1 MTAPPPILLDRLAHV
16 CYQHPDL
23 NEAKRFLLDFGLL
36 VEKEEPDRIFFR
48 GYGPEPVIYIATK
61 GKRAFLGG
69 TWVVQS
75 MAELEKTVSYHN
87 ASRIQDMDAPGGGKY
102 VTLRDPND
110 MVVRLVFGQT
120 LRSAETYGAVIMN
133 ASSTKPRKGEF
144 VRLKPGP
151 SEVYKLGHYG
161 FSVHLPHFMK
171 VRNWYT
177 TTFNLKVTDSV
188 FDTSTN
194 EDITSFLHIDKGAEF
209 VDHHSIF
216 FVTHTE
222 DKPSH
227 IHHSSFECNNFDTQ
241 QFGHDWLEKNGWKN
255 CWGVGRHLLGSQIF
269 DYWFDATGNVIEHY
283 SDGDLVNCHTPLSR
297 EPAAPESLFVWGP
310 NIPLA
315 FLTGKVQDVVD
326 KPGAQPFSAPSATG

>member
-87 ASRIQDMDAPGGGKY
+87 APRIQDMDAPGGGKY

-209 VDHHSIF
+209 VDHHVSPERPQIPRCLAWLCVTNCLRAYSSSPIQRTSPVISTILALNATISIR
-216 FVTHTE
+216 
-222 DKPSH
+222 S
-227 IHHSSFECNNFDTQ
+227 N
-241 QFGHDWLEKNGWKN
+241 
-255 CWGVGRHLLGSQIF
+255 
-269 DYWFDATGNVIEHY
+269 
-283 SDGDLVNCHTPLSR
+283 
-297 EPAAPESLFVWGP
+297 
-310 NIPLA
+310 
-315 FLTGKVQDVVD
+315 
-326 KPGAQPFSAPSATG
+326 SATTGWRKTAGRTAGGWAVTY